1 MARREN
7 RRSGLITSLLAKRF
21 STRRFQVKPVPDDV
35 LAEMLAAGRLSPSGG
50 NEQPWAFGV
59 ITDAGL
65 IARIAQIAQQGW
77 IERAPLVI
85 VLCVIP
91 VSDARGGRD
100 IQVRRYPEH
109 ARAIVDMDPDLYH
122 ALNQE
127 EHQTKIAGTH
137 MALAALEHGV
147 GSCFVSRFDVRRL
160 AELLR
165 LPPDRM
171 PAELL
176 VLGYPERPQKPVRK
190 KALNELVFYDAYP
203 GE

>member
-1 MARREN
+1 M
-7 RRSGLITSLLAKRF
+7 ITTLLAGRF
-21 STRRFQVKPVPDDV
+21 STRRFQEKPVPDEV
-35 LAEMLAAGRLSPSGG
+35 LRDILQAGRLSPSGG

-59 ITDAGL
+59 VTDPGL
-65 IARIAQIAQQGW
+65 ILGISEVAGQAW
-77 IERAPLVI
+77 IGLAPLVI

-100 IQVRRYPEH
+100 IQLSRFPAY
-109 ARAIVDMDPDLYH
+109 ARAIADLDAALYQ

-176 VLGYPERPQKPVRK
+176 VFGYPNRPQKPVGK
-190 KALNELVFYDAYP
+190 KSLDELVFYDAYP
-203 GE
+203 EQLG